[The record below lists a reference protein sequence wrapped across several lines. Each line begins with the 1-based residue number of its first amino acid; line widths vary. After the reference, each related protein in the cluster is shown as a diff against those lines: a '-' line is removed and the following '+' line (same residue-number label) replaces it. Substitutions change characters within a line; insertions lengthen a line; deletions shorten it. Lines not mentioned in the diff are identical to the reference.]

1 MFEKLEFQGR
11 LWRVCAKVDGSLV
24 ENPSTLKE
32 NYRCDMVIR
41 NNQNVY
47 FILNEIIDAEFEEAE
62 SEK

>member
-11 LWRVCAKVDGSLV
+11 LWKVCAKVDGGLV

-32 NYRCDMVIR
+32 NYGCDMVIR

-47 FILNEIIDAEFEEAE
+47 FILNEIIDAEFEEVYE
-62 SEK
+62 S